1 MGDRSVVVMSDTR
14 RTTESQR
21 LAELAV
27 SYEQQAVD
35 ARKSGDFE
43 DAARLFSQAAEHSA
57 DEQMV
62 LHLQI
67 RQACCLLAVERYD
80 DAAALATVVAQ
91 RARSERYLPELA
103 DALGVI
109 VDQHVRGDR
118 LAEAAHLLSEAMYV
132 LDQLPNDPTNF
143 LVIHNMAVTYCRSG
157 FVEAALEL
165 FDRALRLADS
175 DTDRQFCY
183 SSMAS
188 AYHYAAQREPDV
200 LERNRLL
207 HDGLYAATAALD
219 PAGTDEVLAKCTA
232 LAHRAMMLAEIGH
245 YDAAINDAHSAR
257 RIATDHG
264 MLEEQVVAMS
274 AEAIATWR
282 ATADTTVIAQ
292 IRNALALGAELNLGS
307 ELASLQDVEI
317 EVLWSLA
324 RYDEARAALERNH
337 RDTMGTLHDERAAR
351 WEHVRLGVEHRRVE
365 ALSSSDPLTGLPNR
379 RHLENLL
386 PEALD
391 GKSLVCIAL
400 IDLDGFK
407 QVNDVYGY
415 LIGDAVLQDVAG
427 LLERVCRRNDEVVR
441 LGGDEFVMV
450 LRDTSPGDARVV
462 LERVRQ
468 LIAART
474 YQGLPSSV
482 RLTASVGVAVGSSP
496 LDCTRV
502 VADAAEA
509 LQRAKRS
516 GRDRIC
522 FR

>member
-1 MGDRSVVVMSDTR
+1 
-14 RTTESQR
+14 
-21 LAELAV
+21 
-27 SYEQQAVD
+27 
-35 ARKSGDFE
+35 
-43 DAARLFSQAAEHSA
+43 
-57 DEQMV
+57 
-62 LHLQI
+62 
-67 RQACCLLAVERYD
+67 
-80 DAAALATVVAQ
+80 
-91 RARSERYLPELA
+91 
-103 DALGVI
+103 
-109 VDQHVRGDR
+109 
-118 LAEAAHLLSEAMYV
+118 
-132 LDQLPNDPTNF
+132 
-143 LVIHNMAVTYCRSG
+143 
-157 FVEAALEL
+157 
-165 FDRALRLADS
+165 
-175 DTDRQFCY
+175 
-183 SSMAS
+183 
-188 AYHYAAQREPDV
+188 
-200 LERNRLL
+200 
-207 HDGLYAATAALD
+207 
-219 PAGTDEVLAKCTA
+219 
-232 LAHRAMMLAEIGH
+232 
-245 YDAAINDAHSAR
+245 
-257 RIATDHG
+257 
-264 MLEEQVVAMS
+264 
-274 AEAIATWR
+274 EAIASWR
-282 ATADTTVIAQ
+282 ATADTTVIEQ

-307 ELASLQDVEI
+307 ELATLQDVEI

-337 RDTMGTLHDERAAR
+337 RDTMARLHDERAAR